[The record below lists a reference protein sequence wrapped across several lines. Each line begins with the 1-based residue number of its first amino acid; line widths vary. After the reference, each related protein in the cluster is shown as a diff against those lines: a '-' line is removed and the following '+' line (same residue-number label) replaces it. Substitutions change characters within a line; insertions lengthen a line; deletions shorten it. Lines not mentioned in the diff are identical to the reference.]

1 MEKIHKNQTPN
12 YILRVGWNYRLLTFN
27 KELFINMLI
36 EEYQLDLIILC
47 ETWLTRNPSIIDK
60 GYDTFRTV
68 DSAHQGA
75 CIIAKKGT
83 VRKSFINDESYL
95 MAIELIYTGT
105 IVIGVYMKEDLKD
118 KILEQLVKLL
128 HRIDRK
134 YKNPNI
140 IIYGDF
146 NINSHWTIKKIE
158 NKTNL
163 KWATSNNS
171 IITRTQ
177 KRLNILQKQYL
188 RLLLILNQ
196 HLRIKNNRDRIIRSQ
211 TNICKN
217 IHRPEDFEKQN
228 LHTF

>member
-1 MEKIHKNQTPN
+1 MDKIHKNQTPN
-12 YILRVGWNYRLLTFN
+12 YILWVGWNCRSLTFN

-36 EEYQLDLIILC
+36 EEHQLDLIILC

-60 GYDTFRTV
+60 RYDTFRTV
-68 DSAHQGA
+68 DSAHQGV
-75 CIIAKKGT
+75 CIIAKRGT

-95 MAIELIYTGT
+95 MAVELIYTGT
-105 IVIGVYMKEDLKD
+105 IVIGVYLKEDLKD
-118 KILEQLVKLL
+118 KILEQLVKRL

-146 NINSHWTIKKIE
+146 NTNSHWTIKKIE

-177 KRLNILQKQYL
+177 KTLNILKNSTLDYYL
-188 RLLLILNQ
+188 
-196 HLRIKNNRDRIIRSQ
+196 SS
-211 TNICKN
+211 TNISELKT
-217 IHRPEDFEKQN
+217 IETELSDHKPIFAKYP
-228 LHTF
+228 

>member
-12 YILRVGWNYRLLTFN
+12 YILWVGWNCRSLTFN

-36 EEYQLDLIILC
+36 EEHQLDLIILC

-60 GYDTFRTV
+60 RYDTFRTL
-68 DSAHQGA
+68 DSAHQGV
-75 CIIAKKGT
+75 CIIAKRGT
-83 VRKSFINDESYL
+83 VRKSFINDEPYL
-95 MAIELIYTGT
+95 MAVELIYTGT

-146 NINSHWTIKKIE
+146 NTNSH
-158 NKTNL
+158 
-163 KWATSNNS
+163 
-171 IITRTQ
+171 
-177 KRLNILQKQYL
+177 
-188 RLLLILNQ
+188 
-196 HLRIKNNRDRIIRSQ
+196 
-211 TNICKN
+211 
-217 IHRPEDFEKQN
+217 
-228 LHTF
+228 